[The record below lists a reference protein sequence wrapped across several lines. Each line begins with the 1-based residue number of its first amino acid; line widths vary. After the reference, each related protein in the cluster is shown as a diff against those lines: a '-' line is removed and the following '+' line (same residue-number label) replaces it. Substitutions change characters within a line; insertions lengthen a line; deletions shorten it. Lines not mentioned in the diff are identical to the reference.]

1 MDFQIESGQ
10 ILGDQQSSND
20 NFEDEQ
26 DLMLES
32 LEFQASPELTIEESF
47 NELIEEANFRK
58 GVQKVSI
65 HNLPLRVD
73 TLFTKTLNCSSKML
87 ELELVDAKI

>member
-1 MDFQIESGQ
+1 MIFIKDANNFEDENYFECEHFSSQGDFDLISNA
-10 ILGDQQSSND
+10 QSSQFND

-32 LEFQASPELTIEESF
+32 LEFEASPELTIEESF

-58 GVQKVSI
+58 GV
-65 HNLPLRVD
+65 
-73 TLFTKTLNCSSKML
+73 
-87 ELELVDAKI
+87 